1 MPATAWP
8 FISLDDTG
16 VPIIEGTRTKVIEI
30 ALDRLAHE
38 WSADEICRQHVDL
51 TLPQVHAALGYY
63 FENRPECDRQIE
75 ESLKRAEE
83 ICSRRENTVL
93 LAKLRK
99 AQLR

>member
-8 FISLDDTG
+8 FIWLDDTG

-38 WSADEICRQHVDL
+38 WSADEICRQHAGL

-63 FENRPECDRQIE
+63 FDNRTECDRQIE
-75 ESLKRAEE
+75 DSWKRAEE

-93 LAKLRK
+93 LAKLRTG
-99 AQLR
+99 QRR

>member
-8 FISLDDTG
+8 FISLDETG
-16 VPIIEGTRTKVIEI
+16 VPFIEGTRTKVIEI

-38 WSADEICRQHVDL
+38 WSPDEICRQHGDL

-63 FENRPECDRQIE
+63 FENRPACDLQIE
-75 ESLKRAEE
+75 ASLQRADE

-93 LAKLRK
+93 LAKLRSG
-99 AQLR
+99 QRR